1 MTPNCLP
8 IIFLARQGTREVL
21 LRDLKFVESRDVGFG
36 AKVVRGAYMY
46 KERRLAAEE
55 GRRDP
60 VYDTYHAT
68 SAAYNQAVAL
78 LLEKVAQRPNKYR
91 LIVASHNEESVL
103 LAIKRFVVG
112 AMRFFIKVWE

>member
-1 MTPNCLP
+1 M
-8 IIFLARQGTREVL
+8 ARRQGTREVL
-21 LRDLKFVESRDVGFG
+21 LRDLQFVESRDVGFG

-112 AMRFFIKVWE
+112 ATWFLIKVWE